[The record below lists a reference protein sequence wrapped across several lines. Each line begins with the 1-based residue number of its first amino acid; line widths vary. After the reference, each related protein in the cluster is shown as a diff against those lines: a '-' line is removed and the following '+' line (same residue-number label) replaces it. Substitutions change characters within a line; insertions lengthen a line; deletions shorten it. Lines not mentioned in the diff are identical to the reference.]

1 MKILLFR
8 KYAIKNNNGLVVKYF
23 TISLESKKKY
33 VLKLNNNK
41 NHNQRYCCEV
51 YHVFGLLALK
61 IGLWGPNLYMWN
73 SHQGSTHKSASV
85 REQ

>member
-8 KYAIKNNNGLVVKYF
+8 KYAIKNNIGLAVKYF
-23 TISLESKKKY
+23 TILLGPKKKY

-51 YHVFGLLALK
+51 YHVFRSFGVKNWTLGAK
-61 IGLWGPNLYMWN
+61 PLYVVFPLGTY
-73 SHQGSTHKSASV
+73 S
-85 REQ
+85 